1 MAVYIQSESIVSPL
15 GIGAEVNFLALQKG
29 ESGIQKHVDANFNKE
44 SFWASIVPEQLLS
57 QPENSPLTAN
67 SWNECSKLE
76 KMIFW
81 AICDA
86 IQLVNVNLS
95 DSKTIL
101 IFTTTKGNIH
111 LADKGLSEDL
121 YLSSTAQK
129 VGQSFGNPNQVLTIS
144 NACISGLSG
153 LLVGKRLLE
162 QGIYEKAIVFGADLF
177 SEFTFSGFTSFKAIS
192 PVACQPYD
200 VNRQGIN
207 LGEAASA
214 IVLSKEWSEIE
225 LIGGASSNDA
235 NHISGPSRTG
245 EGLKIAINNAMQEAG
260 VRVEDLGFISLHGT
274 GTTFNDEMECQALN
288 GLGLEKI
295 PSHSLKAYYGHTLG
309 AAGVL
314 ESAISIQMLRKGK
327 TLPSKGFMQAG
338 TTLSMHIENKV
349 STLEKPALLKTASG
363 FGGCNAALVFRKSEL
378 DKKENSVELPN
389 LVTSIPFELEIRP
402 GEIIRNGEVL
412 YSQHF
417 FGNTDEWLNQ
427 AFRDLTP
434 GYLKFF
440 KMDRLCKLGMLG
452 LGLLLKNNT
461 ILGQYASDEVALVFA
476 NRSSSLDT
484 DLVHQASLMDKANYF
499 PSPAVFVYTLPNII
513 LGEAAIKYGF
523 KGENIFLVMPELD
536 EKILRQQVESL
547 FYQSLTKLVIVGW
560 IELLQDKFQC
570 KLGII
575 EKSESNSFT
584 FTPPTISKIP

>member
-29 ESGIQKHVDANFNKE
+29 ESGIQKHLVPTISAE
-44 SFWASIVPEQLLS
+44 PFWASIVPEQLLS
-57 QPENSPLTAN
+57 IPENLPLTAN
-67 SWNECSKLE
+67 SWEEYSKLE
-76 KMIFW
+76 KMIFR

-86 IQLVNVNLS
+86 IQLANVNLS
-95 DSKTIL
+95 ASKTIL

-111 LADKGLSEDL
+111 LADKGLSEEL

-129 VGQSFGNPNQVLTIS
+129 VGQSFGNPNQVLTVS

-225 LIGGASSNDA
+225 LIGGSSSNDA

-245 EGLKIAINNAMQEAG
+245 EGLKIAISHAMQEAG
-260 VRVEDLGFISLHGT
+260 LNAEDLGFISLHGT
-274 GTTFNDEMECQALN
+274 GTAYNDEMECQALN

-327 TLPSKGFMQAG
+327 KLPSKGFEKAG
-338 TTLSMHIENKV
+338 TTLPMQIETQV
-349 STLEKPALLKTASG
+349 GSLEKPIVLKTASG
-363 FGGCNAALVFRKSEL
+363 FGGCNAALVFRKSTL
-378 DKKENSVELPN
+378 DKKENPPPLSYLEPP
-389 LVTSIPFELEIRP
+389 IPFTLEIRP
-402 GEIIRNGEVL
+402 GIIVLNGELL
-412 YSQHF
+412 YSQQF
-417 FGNTDEWLNQ
+417 SNNADEWLNQ
-427 AFRDLTP
+427 AFRELTP
-434 GYLKFF
+434 GYLKYF

-452 LGLLLKNNT
+452 LGLLLKNNS
-461 ILGQYASDEVALVFA
+461 LLERYSSDEVALLFA
-476 NRSSSLDT
+476 NKSSSLDT
-484 DLVHQASLMDKANYF
+484 DLVHQSSLMDKANYF

-523 KGENIFLVMPELD
+523 KGENLFFVMPELH
-536 EKILRQQVESL
+536 EKILGQQVDIL
-547 FYQSLTKLVIVGW
+547 FSQSATKLVVVGW
-560 IELLQDKFQC
+560 IELFQDKFHC

-575 EKSESNSFT
+575 EKPE
-584 FTPPTISKIP
+584 